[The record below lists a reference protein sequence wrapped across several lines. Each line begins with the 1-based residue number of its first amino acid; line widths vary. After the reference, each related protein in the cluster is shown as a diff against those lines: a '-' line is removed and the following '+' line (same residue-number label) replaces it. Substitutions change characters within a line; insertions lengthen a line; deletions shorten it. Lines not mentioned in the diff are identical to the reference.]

1 MPAPACAQPSFDPAA
16 ADCSVAA
23 IASLG
28 AVPLLLKVLCD
39 TTGMGFAA
47 VARVTD
53 EAWTACAVRDVIHFG
68 LIPGSSL
75 DVDTT
80 LCIDVKSSRKPIV
93 IEHASADPKYC
104 DHPTPQRYH
113 FESYVSVPIE
123 LPNGDYFGN
132 LCAIDP
138 QPAKVSDPNIVSM
151 FEDFAKLIAYQLSEQ
166 NRQDQ
171 EHAALLDER
180 AVSELREQFIAVLG
194 HDLRNPLQALFATCD
209 LLARRHSDEWS
220 MALVSRMKANAH
232 RMSTLIDDVLD
243 FARGRLGGGFGVQ
256 IQTAE
261 HVDQGLDAVVKELQG
276 SRPERT
282 VVSHIH
288 VQQAVRC
295 DVGRIQQLASNLLSN
310 ALTHGAPTSP
320 VTFSVLADDRELVI
334 KVWNDGEPI
343 PPESLGKIFS
353 PFWRRS
359 TSANR
364 DGLGL
369 GLHICSEIVH
379 AHGGHLSV
387 TSSKEAGT
395 QFIARIPRSD
405 VTTPS

>member
-1 MPAPACAQPSFDPAA
+1 MSIRP
-16 ADCSVAA
+16 
-23 IASLG
+23 
-28 AVPLLLKVLCD
+28 
-39 TTGMGFAA
+39 
-47 VARVTD
+47 
-53 EAWTACAVRDVIHFG
+53 
-68 LIPGSSL
+68 
-75 DVDTT
+75 
-80 LCIDVKSSRKPIV
+80 
-93 IEHASADPKYC
+93 
-104 DHPTPQRYH
+104 
-113 FESYVSVPIE
+113 
-123 LPNGDYFGN
+123 
-132 LCAIDP
+132 
-138 QPAKVSDPNIVSM
+138 
-151 FEDFAKLIAYQLSEQ
+151 
-166 NRQDQ
+166 
-171 EHAALLDER
+171 
-180 AVSELREQFIAVLG
+180 AVLG
-194 HDLRNPLQALFATCD
+194 HDLRNPLHALFATCD

-243 FARGRLGGGFGVQ
+243 FARGRLGGGIGVQ

-261 HVDQGLDAVVKELQG
+261 HVDQGLDAVVKELQA

-320 VTFSVLADDRELVI
+320 VTFNVLADDRELVI

-353 PFWRRS
+353 RFWRRS

-369 GLHICSEIVH
+369 GLHICSEIVR